1 MAYSKHLKND
11 RQERFNVLDN
21 VGGFGNEYCQVLIKH
36 QSKPNEYQCH
46 VLTDNGIIK
55 VYSLKENGKR
65 KKMVTFFLAR
75 PSQLKRFNQR
85 IEKSIVDKCRNYQNK
100 GYNLI

>member
-1 MAYSKHLKND
+1 MAYSRHLKKD

-21 VGGFGNEYCQVLIKH
+21 VGGFGNEYCETLIKH

-75 PSQLKRFNQR
+75 PNQLKRFNQR
-85 IEKSIVDKCRNYQNK
+85 IDGNIIAKCREYERK

>member
-1 MAYSKHLKND
+1 MSYSKHLKND
-11 RQERFNVLDN
+11 RQERFNLLDN

-36 QSKPNEYQCH
+36 QSKPNEFQCH

-55 VYSLKENGKR
+55 VYSLKDNGKR

-75 PSQLKRFNQR
+75 PSQLKRFNRR
-85 IEKSIVDKCRNYQNK
+85 IDSSIVEKCRTYQNK
-100 GYNLI
+100 GFNLI